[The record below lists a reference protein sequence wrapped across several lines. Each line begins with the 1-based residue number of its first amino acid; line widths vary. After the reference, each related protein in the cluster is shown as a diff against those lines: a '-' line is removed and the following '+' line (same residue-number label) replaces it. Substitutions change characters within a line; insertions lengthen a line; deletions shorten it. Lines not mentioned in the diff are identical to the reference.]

1 MRINESLVKYLKNL
15 KKFTKTQLSFSN
27 YIIPIKPV
35 CFTIG
40 FINKTKINL
49 DIINPKVI
57 DDVLIS
63 MKDEAPNTNLFL
75 VWNRFGIAQIVR
87 ELSSID
93 EFFTSGKFAILNVK
107 PGQITVGLIVR
118 NASYIILLII
128 IATLIFKIRNERKR
142 FSSKI
147 KRFKK

>member
-107 PGQITVGLIVR
+107 PGDSFNIIKKEDGEITYIDESLEGFEDNVISHLQI
-118 NASYIILLII
+118 
-128 IATLIFKIRNERKR
+128 
-142 FSSKI
+142 
-147 KRFKK
+147 